1 LSLAPHVITAAPK
14 INRPRRRAARAAV
27 LAPFSLGKAAIVLTF
42 FPRSDRIT
50 PQREADA
57 MKDFFK
63 GLFGIMLV
71 AAAFFVGY
79 KVGKSK
85 EKAKIP
91 NFQDEI

>member
-14 INRPRRRAARAAV
+14 INRARRRAAGRPSS
-27 LAPFSLGKAAIVLTF
+27 LFSLGKAAIVLTF